1 MQGDPEIKR
10 VTIRQ
15 REVKK
20 PEDRALW
27 LDVESSNFLRV
38 LGTRGVDFTGTKSNN
53 IYETWKTLGTLTI
66 AIPTMHISPT
76 CFKYQ
81 RIPLNFNIRSGKFI
95 RVYVRV
101 YYIYMS
107 IIPVLAKYNLKFTLQ
122 NIGNYLTA
130 VFV

>member
-15 REVKK
+15 REVTK

-76 CFKYQ
+76 CFKY
-81 RIPLNFNIRSGKFI
+81 
-95 RVYVRV
+95 
-101 YYIYMS
+101 
-107 IIPVLAKYNLKFTLQ
+107 
-122 NIGNYLTA
+122 
-130 VFV
+130 